1 MTSSIKVIS
10 LKSDQERR
18 TKFSEAFSKYFKY
31 CFLMQLMEEMK
42 KKK

>member
-18 TKFSEAFSKYFKY
+18 TKFSRPFLNTLSIA
-31 CFLMQLMEEMK
+31 FLMQLMEEMK
-42 KKK
+42 RK